1 MGRRS
6 AVARGLRASWWRL
19 AGAVATVTIISSQT
33 ALAALPP
40 EDPSAAADFEPPAG
54 GREEARVG
62 IQGLVYLEL
71 GDDGLGVNV
80 FLQVFNLGRATWTP
94 SNVMVELPPGYES
107 FQTEVDPA
115 KPGFDEVVGRGAVFR
130 GSFAP
135 GQHDTQ
141 FRFKIPYSTDG
152 SLSFGMTVPPL
163 VARMRVVSD
172 AAAGLQLDVPG
183 LPEPAIDTD
192 RLGRPILFTERE
204 HAQGDPPFDKL
215 TITLRQ
221 IPMPMGGS
229 SWLVAAAIAIM
240 LSGVVV
246 AYRMRRDRVASSD
259 LEQAR
264 SRLIDEIAIL
274 DDARVEGVIGVSGH
288 ERMRRLLLEAL
299 GRILARAKP

>member
-1 MGRRS
+1 MVRRS
-6 AVARGLRASWWRL
+6 PAARARRAFSWRL

-54 GREEARVG
+54 AREEARVAML
-62 IQGLVYLEL
+62 GLVYLEL

-94 SNVMVELPPGYES
+94 SNIVVELPPGYES
-107 FQTEVDPA
+107 FQTEVDAA
-115 KPGFDEVVGRGAVFR
+115 KPGFDEVARRGAVFR

-152 SLSFGMTVPPL
+152 SLSFGMTLPPQ
-163 VARMRVVSD
+163 VARLRVVSD
-172 AAAGLQLDVPG
+172 AAAGMQLDVPG

-192 RLGRPILFTERE
+192 RSGRPILFTERE
-204 HAQGDPPFDKL
+204 HAQGDAPFDKL

-221 IPMPMGGS
+221 IPMPMGGG

-246 AYRMRRDRVASSD
+246 AYRMRRDRVASWD
-259 LEQAR
+259 LDQAR
-264 SRLIDEIAIL
+264 SRLVDEIAVL
-274 DDARVEGVIGVSGH
+274 DDARAKGVIGASGH
-288 ERMRRLLLEAL
+288 DRMRRLLLEAL